1 MQQALTMT
9 EEMQY
14 TRLVLVLM
22 LCIFNTASLLRYVT
36 AMCHNARSKPNS
48 PR

>member
-14 TRLVLVLM
+14 INLFLMLM
-22 LCIFNTASLLRYVT
+22 LCTFNTASLLRYVT
-36 AMCHNARSKPNS
+36 AMCHNARSKPNP